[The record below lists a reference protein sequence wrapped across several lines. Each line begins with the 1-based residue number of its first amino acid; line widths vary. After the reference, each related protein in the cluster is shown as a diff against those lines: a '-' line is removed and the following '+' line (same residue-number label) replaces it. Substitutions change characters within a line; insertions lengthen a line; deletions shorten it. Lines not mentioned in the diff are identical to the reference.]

1 MTCNGLLNV
10 NRLSAT
16 GNISFSDS
24 LNNVSATTFGY
35 LSEVTSS
42 IQNQLNTASTAI
54 SAILNKTTDIK
65 WTAGQINKTT
75 IDNQCETNTLSFS
88 NTLNNISTTTFSYL
102 SGLTSNIQQQINA
115 LNTLPGTVIAFA
127 GSSSTLNGYLFC
139 DGAIYNSTNYSAL
152 FNAIGYTY
160 GNVGNGNFRVP
171 DYRAVFLRGAGQQDV
186 QLKIIAGAGQP
197 LMKRFIA
204 PSLGTTVI
212 DQSTYFQTSNYVDS
226 ISTTTKTVVTGMS
239 PNLATLST
247 TSVIGSVN
255 YTNTND
261 FFNLGNEETHPVHT
275 TVQYFIKY

>member
-1 MTCNGLLNV
+1 MSANRLSTSGDMACNGLLSV

-16 GNISFSDS
+16 TGNISFSES
-24 LNNVSATTFGY
+24 LNSVSATVFAY
-35 LSEVTSS
+35 LNGVS
-42 IQNQLNTASTAI
+42 
-54 SAILNKTTDIK
+54 
-65 WTAGQINKTT
+65 
-75 IDNQCETNTLSFS
+75 
-88 NTLNNISTTTFSYL
+88 
-102 SGLTSNIQQQINA
+102 SNIQTQINSLQNQINA
-115 LNTLPGTVIAFA
+115 LLNNTPPGTVIAFA
-127 GSSSTLNGYLFC
+127 GSSSSLSGYILC
-139 DGAIYNSTNYSAL
+139 DGGIYNSQNYNAL
-152 FNAIGYTY
+152 FNTIGFTY

-186 QLKIIAGAGQP
+186 QLRIIAGAGQT

-204 PSLGTTVI
+204 PSLGSTVI

-239 PNLATLST
+239 SNLATLST

-275 TVQYFIKY
+275 SVQYFIKY